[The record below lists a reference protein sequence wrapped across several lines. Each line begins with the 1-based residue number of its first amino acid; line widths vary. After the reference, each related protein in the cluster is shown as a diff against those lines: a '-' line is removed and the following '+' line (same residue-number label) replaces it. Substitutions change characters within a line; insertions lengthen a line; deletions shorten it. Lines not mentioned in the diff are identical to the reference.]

1 MTVIQREMVNQIIH
15 GDCVSVLPSIPE
27 NSVDCLV
34 TDPPYFLINDS
45 GKGFMGK
52 DWESLSE
59 SKIMDILCKSKSIVK
74 NVERFLM
81 LHQVEQNI
89 IVEDSAQNNAKT
101 NGCQELKTQ
110 NKTLNVQCAENNS
123 KEANRKEKA
132 SMSSV
137 HGFVLT
143 KAEALDL
150 LKELCPNHITAIE
163 NLKENVLFAIP
174 YSFIVSLLKGTVLEN
189 VLKFPIE
196 TVCSEKTILL
206 SLMEE
211 ARINAVTEA
220 MIGKLS
226 DYKCMNVTNTPVE
239 QKDAEYIV
247 KEKRYR
253 HITSNPINNQKI
265 IHWLTLL
272 LSATNVT
279 LKSKK
284 DLYQYVIYQFH
295 LNWLQEAL
303 RVLKNGSFAFII
315 TTPRQDS
322 LSSLISA
329 VKNAGF
335 EVGFT
340 SIVWAYASGF
350 PKAMN
355 ISKAVDK
362 KLGHDT
368 NNIPITYRKF
378 EDITANNF
386 GRKDGKTES
395 TKQLYDHLPQSEEAK
410 SLDGCF
416 GGFQPKPAVEVII
429 VAMKPLSKKSF
440 VDQALANGKG
450 VTWLDDCR
458 IPYES
463 EVDKATARPGG
474 KITTALGSFVCRA
487 EGNVVERANETFN
500 PTGRFPANL
509 LASDNILDDGKTTK
523 SPSNYVNRKPRN
535 GSVFTL
541 NSCGFDATQNHTSGY
556 GDVGSFN
563 RYFDLDAWFTETVKK
578 LPKEVQKT
586 FPFLIVPKAS
596 KSERNK
602 GCESLPEDKARAV
615 MFTTANNTSGVVSK
629 GFERFETLPKRNFH
643 PTVKPLK
650 LMSYLITLGSRPN
663 DLVLDP
669 FCGSG
674 TTCLA
679 AKMLGRNYIGIE
691 KEAEYVVLAE
701 NRVRSH
707 KDRCISRFLSVETKE
722 CQSK

>member
-1 MTVIQREMVNQIIH
+1 MTSNKLIL
-15 GDCVSVLPSIPE
+15 GDCLEKMKQLPE

-34 TDPPYFLINDS
+34 TDPPYFLINNS

-52 DWESLSE
+52 EWESLSE
-59 SKIMDILCKSKSIVK
+59 SKIMGILCKSKSIVK
-74 NVERFLM
+74 SVERFLI

-89 IVEDSAQNNAKT
+89 IVEDFAQNNAKT

-110 NKTLNVQCAENNS
+110 KTTSHVQCVENNS

-284 DLYQYVIYQFH
+284 DLYQYTIYQFH

-329 VKNAGF
+329 VKDAGF

-340 SIVWAYASGF
+340 PIVWTYASGF

-355 ISKAVDK
+355 VSKMVDK
-362 KLGHDT
+362 RMGKEGKIINPKTYPDIRC
-368 NNIPITYRKF
+368 NNYS
-378 EDITANNF
+378 NSQ
-386 GRKDGKTES
+386 GKTR
-395 TKQLYDHLPQSEEAK
+395 LCGGDYLPSANEAK
-410 SLDGCF
+410 VLDGSFC
-416 GGFQPKPAVEVII
+416 GFQPKPAVEVII
-429 VAMKPLSKKSF
+429 VAMKPLSEKTF
-440 VDQALANGKG
+440 VDQALRNGKG
-450 VTWLDDCR
+450 VTWLDNVR
-458 IPYES
+458 IPFQSTHDKEQAHDNALGPVERFKTTKPIYE
-463 EVDKATARPGG
+463 GG
-474 KITTALGSFVCRA
+474 KQSGGFVD
-487 EGNVVERANETFN
+487 TFSEK
-500 PTGRFPANL
+500 GRFPANL
-509 LASDNILDDGKTTK
+509 LVSDDVLNDGTITK
-523 SPSNYVNRKPRN
+523 SS
-535 GSVFTL
+535 GGH
-541 NSCGFDATQNHTSGY
+541 CGHTGAYSGGFKEEFY
-556 GDVGSFN
+556 EGRQSAGLGDSGGFS
-563 RYFDLDAWFTETVKK
+563 RYFDLDAWFSKTVSG
-578 LPKEVQKT
+578 LPKKVQKT
-586 FPFLIVPKAS
+586 FPFLVVPKAS

-602 GCESLPEDKARAV
+602 GCESLPEDKVRAV

-650 LMSYLITLGSRPN
+650 LMSYLVTLGSRPN

-679 AKMLGRNYIGIE
+679 SVLLNRCFIGIDNCLDYLTIADARL
-691 KEAEYVVLAE
+691 KGVLGDDLVCVNKHGE
-701 NRVRSH
+701 LNYSF
-707 KDRCISRFLSVETKE
+707 KQKKL
-722 CQSK
+722 

>member
-284 DLYQYVIYQFH
+284 DLYQYTIYQFH

-329 VKNAGF
+329 VKDAGF

-340 SIVWAYASGF
+340 PIVWTYASGF

-355 ISKAVDK
+355 VAKMVDK
-362 KLGHDT
+362 RLGEKGTVINPKTYPDIRC
-368 NNIPITYRKF
+368 NNYS
-378 EDITANNF
+378 NSQ
-386 GRKDGKTES
+386 GKTR
-395 TKQLYDHLPQSEEAK
+395 LCGGDYLPSANEAK
-410 SLDGCF
+410 ALDGSF
-416 GGFQPKPAVEVII
+416 GGFQPKPAVEIVI
-429 VAMKPLSKKSF
+429 VAMKSLSEKSF

-458 IPYES
+458 IPVNPEIDDMLR
-463 EVDKATARPGG
+463 EVNRK
-474 KITTALGSFVCRA
+474 
-487 EGNVVERANETFN
+487 ERASETWQNGSGFKNESNSLTGVHSN
-500 PTGRFPANL
+500 GRFPANL
-509 LASDNILDDGKTTK
+509 LASDNILDDGKITK

-541 NSCGFDATQNHTSGY
+541 NSCGFDDTQNHMSGY
-556 GDVGSFN
+556 GDVGGFS
-563 RYFDLDAWFTETVKK
+563 RYFSLDAWFSEAVKK

-650 LMSYLITLGSRPN
+650 LMSYLVTLGSRPN

-691 KEAEYVVLAE
+691 KEEQYITLA
-701 NRVRSH
+701 NSRVGSH
-707 KDRCISRFLSVETKE
+707 KDTALSNFLSVETKE

>member
-1 MTVIQREMVNQIIH
+1 MTSNKLIL
-15 GDCVSVLPSIPE
+15 GDCLEKMKQLPE

-34 TDPPYFLINDS
+34 TDPPYFLINNS

-52 DWESLSE
+52 EWESLSE
-59 SKIMDILCKSKSIVK
+59 SKIMGILCKSKSIVK
-74 NVERFLM
+74 SVERFLI

-89 IVEDSAQNNAKT
+89 IVEDFAQNNAKT

-110 NKTLNVQCAENNS
+110 KTTSHVQCVENNS

-247 KEKRYR
+247 KEKSYR

-284 DLYQYVIYQFH
+284 DLYQYTIYQFH

-329 VKNAGF
+329 VKDAGF

-340 SIVWAYASGF
+340 PIVWAYASGF

-362 KLGHDT
+362 RLGVKT
-368 NNIPITYRKF
+368 
-378 EDITANNF
+378 DIVGTVKGMGKQNPDWNGVNQGRSENF
-386 GRKDGKTES
+386 FKPEYEKVKATS
-395 TKQLYDHLPQSEEAK
+395 PEAK
-410 SLDGCF
+410 LLDGSF

-429 VAMKPLSKKSF
+429 VAMKPLSEKTF
-440 VDQALANGKG
+440 VDQALTNGKG
-450 VTWLDDCR
+450 VTWLDNVR
-458 IPYES
+458 IPFQSTHDKEQAHDNALGPVERFKTTKPIYE
-463 EVDKATARPGG
+463 GG
-474 KITTALGSFVCRA
+474 KQSGGFVD
-487 EGNVVERANETFN
+487 TFSEK
-500 PTGRFPANL
+500 GRFPANL
-509 LASDNILDDGKTTK
+509 LVSDDIINDGITRT
-523 SPSNYVNRKPRN
+523 SSNFPQGYNRNLGNN
-535 GSVFTL
+535 GIYGSYK
-541 NSCGFDATQNHTSGY
+541 NADEQRGY
-556 GDVGSFN
+556 SDEGSFS
-563 RYFDLDAWFTETVKK
+563 RYFSLDAWFSEAVKK
-578 LPKEVQKT
+578 LPKEVKAT
-586 FPFLIVPKAS
+586 FPFLVVPKAS
-596 KSERNK
+596 KSERNR

-650 LMSYLITLGSRPN
+650 LMLYLVTLGSRPN

-679 AKMLGRNYIGIE
+679 SVLLNRCFIGIDNCLDYLTIADARL
-691 KEAEYVVLAE
+691 KGVLGDDLVCVNKHGE
-701 NRVRSH
+701 LNYSF
-707 KDRCISRFLSVETKE
+707 KQKKL
-722 CQSK
+722 

>member
-1 MTVIQREMVNQIIH
+1 MTSNKLIL
-15 GDCVSVLPSIPE
+15 GDCLEKMKQLPE

-34 TDPPYFLINDS
+34 TDPPYFLINNS

-52 DWESLSE
+52 EWESLSE
-59 SKIMDILCKSKSIVK
+59 SKIMGILCKSKSIVK
-74 NVERFLM
+74 SVERFLI

-89 IVEDSAQNNAKT
+89 IVEDFAQNNAKT

-110 NKTLNVQCAENNS
+110 KTTSHVQCVENNS

-284 DLYQYVIYQFH
+284 DLYQYTIYQFH

-329 VKNAGF
+329 VKDAGF

-340 SIVWAYASGF
+340 PIVWTYASGF

-355 ISKAVDK
+355 VAKMVDK
-362 KLGHDT
+362 RLGEKGTVINPKTYPDIRC
-368 NNIPITYRKF
+368 NNYS
-378 EDITANNF
+378 NSQ
-386 GRKDGKTES
+386 GKTR
-395 TKQLYDHLPQSEEAK
+395 LCGGDYLPSANEAK
-410 SLDGCF
+410 RLDGCF
-416 GGFQPKPAVEVII
+416 CGFQPKPAVEVII
-429 VAMKPLSKKSF
+429 VAMKPLSEKTF
-440 VDQALANGKG
+440 VDQALVNGKG

-458 IPYES
+458 LPVNPQIDDMLREVNRRERVS
-463 EVDKATARPGG
+463 ETWQN
-474 KITTALGSFVCRA
+474 GSGFK
-487 EGNVVERANETFN
+487 NEVNSLTGVSVK
-500 PTGRFPANL
+500 GRFPANL
-509 LASDNILDDGKTTK
+509 LVSDDIINDGITRT
-523 SPSNYVNRKPRN
+523 SSNFPQGYNRNLGNN
-535 GSVFTL
+535 GIYGSYK
-541 NSCGFDATQNHTSGY
+541 NADEQRGY
-556 GDVGSFN
+556 SDEGSFS
-563 RYFDLDAWFTETVKK
+563 RYFSLDAWFSEAVKK
-578 LPKEVQKT
+578 LPKEVKAT
-586 FPFLIVPKAS
+586 FPFLVVPKAS
-596 KSERNK
+596 KSERNR

-650 LMSYLITLGSRPN
+650 LMLYLVTLGSRPN

-679 AKMLGRNYIGIE
+679 SVLLNRCFIGIDNCLDYLTIADARL
-691 KEAEYVVLAE
+691 KGVLGDDLVCVNKHGE
-701 NRVRSH
+701 LNYSF
-707 KDRCISRFLSVETKE
+707 KQKKL
-722 CQSK
+722 